1 MLCFGG
7 QLRNNTINHKHA
19 CLKMSLK
26 MSDEEGHV
34 EAPAVVPWSCCW
46 SYELYMLSIIHGCFQ
61 EIRFRKVDLKFTIVF
76 FYFIFLSDEF
86 RRTFQTKEDFTASVH
101 LLERIQRHVMNWCK
115 IKECS
120 IVWLSKRWLTNI
132 LSPTL

>member
-76 FYFIFLSDEF
+76 FLLLFSFLMSLEELFKPKKIFQPVSTCLREF
-86 RRTFQTKEDFTASVH
+86 RGMSWTDARSRNVVLFGCQKGG
-101 LLERIQRHVMNWCK
+101 W
-115 IKECS
+115 
-120 IVWLSKRWLTNI
+120 
-132 LSPTL
+132 